1 MLRDPGPPA
10 QSREPVCRAFRLIE
24 RKTSNGGFSM
34 SSMPATQI
42 PPCRITEG
50 PILTDGMMARFAARA
65 PEYDRENR
73 FFTEDFEELR
83 KSRYLLLAVP
93 KELGGG
99 GASLAEVVR
108 QQRRLGYY
116 AAPTALAIN
125 MHLYWTGIAADLWR
139 AGDHSL
145 RWLLEEAVRGAIFA
159 AGHAEAGN
167 DIPVLLSTTKA
178 ERVSGGYRFTG
189 RKSFGSLTPV
199 WTYLGLHGMDT
210 SGPTPQIVHAFMPR
224 DSKDYRIEDTWDV
237 MGMRATRSDDTI
249 LDGVFVPDKYVSRV
263 VPAGAAGV
271 DQFVLA
277 IFAWALLGFG
287 NIYYGL
293 ARRAL
298 DLTLESV
305 KNKRV
310 LAMTRPMSYH
320 AEVQHRVA
328 EMGLA
333 IDPIEPYLES
343 IAQDWSNGVSHGAA
357 WPAKILS
364 AKYHAVE
371 NSWRVVDLAMELAG
385 GYGIFRKS
393 GMEQIFR
400 DARLGRVHPGNSM
413 FTHELVAKTLLGI
426 SPDETPRWG

>member
-1 MLRDPGPPA
+1 
-10 QSREPVCRAFRLIE
+10 
-24 RKTSNGGFSM
+24 M
-34 SSMPATQI
+34 SSIKATPM
-42 PPCRITEG
+42 PPCRISQG
-50 PILTDGMMARFAARA
+50 PILSDSMMARFAARA
-65 PEYDRENR
+65 ADYDRDNR
-73 FFTEDFEELR
+73 FFSEDFEELR
-83 KSRYLLLAVP
+83 QSGYLLQAVP
-93 KELGGG
+93 RELGGG
-99 GASLAEVVR
+99 GCTLAEIMR

-145 RWLLEEAVRGAIFA
+145 RWLLEEAVKGAIFA

-178 ERVSGGYRFTG
+178 EKVDGGYRFTG
-189 RKSFGSLTPV
+189 RKGFGSLSPV
-199 WTYLGLHGMDT
+199 WTYLGIHGMDT
-210 SGPTPQIVHAFMPR
+210 SGPTPKIVHAFLPR
-224 DSKDYRIEDTWDV
+224 NAQGIRIEENWDV

-249 LDGVFVPDKYVSRV
+249 LDGAFVPDEYIARV
-263 VPAGAAGV
+263 VPAGAAGL
-271 DQFVLA
+271 DQFVLG

-293 ARRAL
+293 AMRAL
-298 DLTLESV
+298 HMTLESM
-305 KNKRV
+305 KNKRA
-310 LAMTRPMSYH
+310 LALTRPMSYH

-328 EMGLA
+328 QMGLA
-333 IDPIEPYLES
+333 MDPIEPHLER
-343 IAQDWSNGVSHGAA
+343 IALDWSEGVNHGAT

-371 NSWRVVDLAMELAG
+371 SSWRVVDLAMELAG

-413 FTHELVAKTLLGI
+413 LTHELVAKTLLGI

>member
-1 MLRDPGPPA
+1 
-10 QSREPVCRAFRLIE
+10 
-24 RKTSNGGFSM
+24 M
-34 SSMPATQI
+34 STIKATHIQ
-42 PPCRITEG
+42 PCRISQE
-50 PILTDGMMARFAARA
+50 PMLSDSMMARFAARA
-65 PEYDRENR
+65 PGYDRDNQ
-73 FFTEDFEELR
+73 FFSEDFEELR
-83 KSRYLLLAVP
+83 QAGYLVQAVP

-99 GASLAEVVR
+99 GSSLAEVVR
-108 QQRRLGYY
+108 QQRRLGYH

-139 AGDHSL
+139 AGDQSL
-145 RWLLEEAVRGAIFA
+145 RWLLEEAAQGAIFA

-167 DIPVLLSTTKA
+167 DIPVLLSTTRA
-178 ERVSGGYRFTG
+178 ERVDGGYRFTG
-189 RKSFGSLTPV
+189 RKCFGSLSPV
-199 WTYLGLHGMDT
+199 WTFLGIHGMDT
-210 SGPTPQIVHAFMPR
+210 SGPAPKIVHAFLPR
-224 DSKDYRIEDTWDV
+224 SSQGFRIEENWDV

-249 LDGVFVPDKYVSRV
+249 LDGAFVPDKYVARI
-263 VPAGAAGV
+263 VPAGAAGL
-271 DQFVLA
+271 DPFVMG

-293 ARRAL
+293 AMRAL
-298 DLTLESV
+298 HMTLESV

-310 LAMTRPMSYH
+310 LALTRPMSYH

-333 IDPIEPYLES
+333 IDSIEPLLER
-343 IAQDWSNGVSHGAA
+343 IATDWSEGVDHGPT

-413 FTHELVAKTLLGI
+413 LTHELVAKTLLGI